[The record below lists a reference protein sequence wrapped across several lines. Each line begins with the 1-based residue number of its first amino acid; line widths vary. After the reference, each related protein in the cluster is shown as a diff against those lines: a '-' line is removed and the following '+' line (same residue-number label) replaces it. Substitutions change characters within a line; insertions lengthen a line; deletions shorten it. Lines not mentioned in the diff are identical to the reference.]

1 MAFFG
6 FGQASPFAEADQKA
20 QDQQAVF
27 QGMRDNLPALGLIAG
42 LSMLARNNG
51 NRSVGQLVGAAG
63 GDALNAYG
71 TWQKMQ
77 EAKERQEMLD
87 KERADERD
95 YQRGQDA
102 LRNDMAERK
111 FGLEE
116 AKMAQDMA
124 IARQRLRLEG
134 ARVALARQAAMQGRL
149 DAAAKEEYERT
160 HRTGAD
166 GNPYVMRTGED
177 GKTYWELDKERMI
190 IGPNGEVLGV
200 KQPDAAKFTDVNA
213 LGKRYMDE
221 TANYRSAGENLTNLY
236 VGAKQANA
244 AGDLGMVFSYMK
256 MLDNNSV
263 VREGEQATAQNAAGV
278 PERIRNAYNRL
289 LTGERLTPAQR
300 QEFLSMGLGLFRQ
313 QEARVAKS
321 KDYFTGVARQY
332 GMDPSLILQE
342 PYGGLGAEVDS
353 YLKEAATTVPASPGA
368 GAGTPA
374 PRVVPGVSGAAPAA
388 PAPRQVPGVTGRGG
402 PGGSASPRNAG
413 RRPDLSTFMGK

>member
-20 QDQQAVF
+20 QDQQAAF

-51 NRSVGQLVGAAG
+51 NRSVGQLVGQAS

-77 EAKERQEMLD
+77 EAKKRLEMED
-87 KERADERD
+87 QWKKDERE
-95 YQRGQDA
+95 YQRSQDA
-102 LRNDMAERK
+102 LRNALAERK

-124 IARQRLRLEG
+124 IARQRLGLEG
-134 ARVALARQAAMQGRL
+134 ARVALARQAAMQGRM

-160 HRTGAD
+160 HRIAPD

-177 GKTYWELDKERMI
+177 GKTYWELDRDRMI
-190 IGPNGEVLGV
+190 IGQNGEVLGV

-213 LGKRYMDE
+213 LGKRFMDE
-221 TANYRSAGENLTNLY
+221 SGSYQNAGEHLTNLY
-236 VGAKQANA
+236 VGAKQNNA
-244 AGDLGMVFSYMK
+244 AGDMGMIFSYMK
-256 MLDNNSV
+256 MLDPTSA
-263 VREGEQATAQNAAGV
+263 VREGEQASAQNAAGV
-278 PERIRNAYNRL
+278 PDRVRNIYNNL
-289 LTGERLTPAQR
+289 LTGQRLSPAQR
-300 QEFLSMGLGLFRQ
+300 REFLSMGLGLF
-313 QEARVAKS
+313 QEQEKRLSPRKE
-321 KDYFTGVARQY
+321 YFSGIARQY
-332 GMDPSLILQE
+332 GMDPSLILQD
-342 PYGGLGAEVDS
+342 PYGGLGAEVDG

-374 PRVVPGVSGAAPAA
+374 PRVVPGVSGAAPAV
-388 PAPRQVPGVTGRGG
+388 PAPRQVTGVTGRGG
-402 PGGSASPRNAG
+402 PGGSASPRNAD
-413 RRPDLSTFMGK
+413 RRPSLGSFMSR